1 MTASLIIGML
11 TAVGTTIFICSAI
24 FMVFLSTV
32 VTIVALYYSLIKRTI
47 LLLVTQRKLKK
58 GAAQNLRHNQAE
70 GRGQNTVLAT
80 QLRAF
85 SFQESLLLS
94 KKDYFMIFSIA
105 FVMVALST
113 GVVVFSAFLPKS
125 AVFLHN
131 YVPMIVLHII
141 DFVMRLLFWVWT
153 CIVVSLPVI
162 LILHSLLQYGVQET
176 VKELETFA

>member
-58 GAAQNLRHNQAE
+58 GAAQNLGHYQVE
-70 GRGQNTVLAT
+70 GRGQRTVLTT

-94 KKDYFMIFSIA
+94 KKRLFYDLFYRLRYGCTLHRFCRFFS
-105 FVMVALST
+105 
-113 GVVVFSAFLPKS
+113 FSSKICGFFAQLRAYDS
-125 AVFLHN
+125 ASH
-131 YVPMIVLHII
+131 Y
-141 DFVMRLLFWVWT
+141 
-153 CIVVSLPVI
+153 
-162 LILHSLLQYGVQET
+162 
-176 VKELETFA
+176 

>member
-58 GAAQNLRHNQAE
+58 GAAQNLGHNQAG
-70 GRGQNTVLAT
+70 GRGQNTVLTT

-105 FVMVALST
+105 FVMVALCT

-131 YVPMIVLHII
+131 YAPIVLHII
-141 DFVMRLLFWVWT
+141 DFVMKLLFWVWA
-153 CIVVSLPVI
+153 CIVISLPVI
-162 LILHSLLQYGVQET
+162 LILHSFLQYGVQET

>member
-11 TAVGTTIFICSAI
+11 IAVGTAIFICFTI
-24 FMVFLSTV
+24 FMVFLSTM

-58 GAAQNLRHNQAE
+58 GAAQNLRHNQAG

-80 QLRAF
+80 QFSAF

-105 FVMVALST
+105 FVMVALCT
-113 GVVVFSAFLPKS
+113 GVVVFFAFLPKS

-131 YVPMIVLHII
+131 YAPMIVLHII

-162 LILHSLLQYGVQET
+162 LILHSFLQYGVQET

>member
-11 TAVGTTIFICSAI
+11 IAVGTAIFICSAI

-47 LLLVTQRKLKK
+47 LLLATQRKLKK

-80 QLRAF
+80 KFSAF

-105 FVMVALST
+105 FVMVALCT
-113 GVVVFSAFLPKS
+113 GVVIFLAFLPKS
-125 AVFLHN
+125 AIFLHN
-131 YVPMIVLHII
+131 YAPMIVLHMI
-141 DFVMRLLFWVWT
+141 DFVMRLLFWVWA

-162 LILHSLLQYGVQET
+162 LILHSFLQYGVQET
-176 VKELETFA
+176 VKELETFV